1 MSEPRRTPLHD
12 LHVAAGARMVEFA
25 GWRMP
30 VQYTSIVDEH
40 LTVRSKAGLF
50 DVSHMGEVLLTGPGA
65 ESCCARLFANDA
77 RRLRVGRAQ
86 YSLICNDA
94 GGVVDDIIV
103 YRLEPE
109 TFLACVNASNAER
122 DIAWIRERAQGE
134 CAIEDACD
142 RYGLLALQGPAAV
155 AVVEALAPDV
165 AAAVTSLPR
174 VGGARTQMAGNEVIV
189 ARTGYTGEDGFEM
202 FVAADAAAA
211 LWEAILAAG
220 AAHGLVPVGL
230 GARDTL
236 RLEAALPLYGHELDA
251 DTSPFEA
258 GLDWVVKLDRP
269 DMIGFAALQAAH
281 DGGARRQ
288 LIGLEV
294 SSGIARDGCQ
304 VLASGTSIGKVTSG
318 SYSPCRESGV
328 ALAMVDREALMG
340 GGEEAV
346 ELAVEIRGK
355 RKAAQRIE
363 LPFYERIRDGVSR

>member
-30 VQYTSIVDEH
+30 VQYSSIVDEH

-86 YSLICNDA
+86 YSLICNDG
-94 GGVVDDIIV
+94 GGVIDDIIV

-109 TFLACVNASNAER
+109 TFLVCLNASNAQR
-122 DIAWIRERAQGE
+122 DIAWIRERADGE

-155 AVVEALAPDV
+155 EVVAALAAD
-165 AAAVTSLPR
+165 AAAVTSLGR
-174 VGGARTQMAGNEVIV
+174 FGCARTQVAGIEVIV

-202 FVAADAAAA
+202 FVDADAAAE
-211 LWEAILAAG
+211 LWSAILTQG
-220 AAHGLVPVGL
+220 AAHGVVPVGL

-236 RLEAALPLYGHELDA
+236 RLEAALPLYGHELNE
-251 DTSPFEA
+251 DTSPYEA

-269 DMIGFAALQAAH
+269 EMIGFAALQDAR

-294 SSGIARDGCQ
+294 SSGIARDGCE

-328 ALAMVDREALMG
+328 ALAMVGREALMG
-340 GGEEAV
+340 GGEDAP

-355 RKAAQRIE
+355 CKAAKRIE